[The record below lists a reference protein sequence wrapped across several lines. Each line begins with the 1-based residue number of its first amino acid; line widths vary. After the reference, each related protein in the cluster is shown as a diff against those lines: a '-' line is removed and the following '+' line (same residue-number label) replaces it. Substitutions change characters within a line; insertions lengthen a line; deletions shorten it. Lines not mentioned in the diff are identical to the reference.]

1 MQTSQANLREYKI
14 PGLAQFV
21 LTTRSIESDNCVLN
35 FNHDGITTKEE
46 FPAQSAKNGEG
57 GKSFGQNGKNGEDGS
72 VGVDGYDGTEGTY
85 RVFQKKQPNYHR
97 NLSKENKI
105 RINQFIV
112 QRK

>member
-1 MQTSQANLREYKI
+1 MREYKI
-14 PGLAQFV
+14 PGLAKFI

-46 FPAQSAKNGEG
+46 FPAQPAKNGEG

-85 RVFQKKQPNYHR
+85 TVFKKWQPKYNR
-97 NLSKENKI
+97 KLSMENKI
-105 RINQFIV
+105 QIKSIL
-112 QRK
+112 